1 MSPLDRIANVSI
13 LKVPAFFLGKFLP
26 FFSSLSVFSIDEH
39 NQFLKVMPLTG
50 SQLTWPGQQ
59 GTDDDAWV

>member
-13 LKVPAFFLGKFLP
+13 LKVQPFSRGTPAL
-26 FFSSLSVFSIDEH
+26 FSSLSIFSVDEH

-50 SQLTWPGQQ
+50 SELTQPGQQ
-59 GTDDDAWV
+59 GTDEDAWV